1 MLKIGDFSRLSRI
14 SVRMLR
20 HYDEIG
26 LLKPAVTDE
35 LTGYRYYRED
45 QLFVTGRITSLKDMG
60 FSLTDIIRILDL
72 NDDNDAIDTY
82 LIEKQ
87 KELMQTSDLVK
98 YRLKLIDH
106 ARKQMKEGITMNYD
120 ITVKTIPERYAA
132 TVQMGIPRYEDEGML
147 WNMLGE
153 CRKPLIP
160 ADPCLSA
167 AQFLDKE
174 YKEENVEVLIWMTV
188 KGTYEDTEHVHF
200 RTLPAVK
207 VASCI
212 LKGDYSR
219 MGEATA
225 AVASW
230 IHDNGYESDGP
241 MFNIYHVGPA
251 QTTDP
256 DEFVTEVCFPV
267 K

>member
-45 QLFVTGRITSLKDMG
+45 QLFVTGRITALKDMG
-60 FSLTDIIRILDL
+60 FSLADIVRILDL
-72 NDDNDAIDTY
+72 KDDRDAIDTY
-82 LIEKQ
+82 LIRKQ

-132 TVQMGIPRYEDEGML
+132 TVQMVIPRYEDEGLL
-147 WNMLGE
+147 WNMLAE

-167 AQFLDKE
+167 AQFLDQE

-212 LKGDYSR
+212 LNEECAK
-219 MGEATA
+219 
-225 AVASW
+225 
-230 IHDNGYESDGP
+230 ES
-241 MFNIYHVGPA
+241 
-251 QTTDP
+251 
-256 DEFVTEVCFPV
+256 C
-267 K
+267 

>member
-60 FSLTDIIRILDL
+60 ISLTDIIRILDL
-72 NDDNDAIDTY
+72 NDDIDVIDTY

-120 ITVKTIPERYAA
+120 ITVKTIPERYVA
-132 TVQMGIPRYEDEGML
+132 TVQMVIPRYEDEGML
-147 WNMLGE
+147 WIRNI
-153 CRKPLIP
+153 RKKMWR
-160 ADPCLSA
+160 C
-167 AQFLDKE
+167 
-174 YKEENVEVLIWMTV
+174 
-188 KGTYEDTEHVHF
+188 
-200 RTLPAVK
+200 
-207 VASCI
+207 
-212 LKGDYSR
+212 
-219 MGEATA
+219 
-225 AVASW
+225 
-230 IHDNGYESDGP
+230 
-241 MFNIYHVGPA
+241 
-251 QTTDP
+251 
-256 DEFVTEVCFPV
+256 
-267 K
+267 

>member
-26 LLKPAVTDE
+26 LLKPAV
-35 LTGYRYYRED
+35 R
-45 QLFVTGRITSLKDMG
+45 
-60 FSLTDIIRILDL
+60 
-72 NDDNDAIDTY
+72 
-82 LIEKQ
+82 
-87 KELMQTSDLVK
+87 
-98 YRLKLIDH
+98 
-106 ARKQMKEGITMNYD
+106 
-120 ITVKTIPERYAA
+120 
-132 TVQMGIPRYEDEGML
+132 
-147 WNMLGE
+147 
-153 CRKPLIP
+153 
-160 ADPCLSA
+160 
-167 AQFLDKE
+167 
-174 YKEENVEVLIWMTV
+174 
-188 KGTYEDTEHVHF
+188 
-200 RTLPAVK
+200 

-256 DEFVTEVCFPV
+256 DEYVTEVCFPV